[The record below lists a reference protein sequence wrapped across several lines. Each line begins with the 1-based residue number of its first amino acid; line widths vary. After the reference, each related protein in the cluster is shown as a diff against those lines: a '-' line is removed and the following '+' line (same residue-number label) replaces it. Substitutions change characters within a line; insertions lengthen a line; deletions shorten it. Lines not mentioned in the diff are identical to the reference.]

1 MARAIKAIQ
10 PGQKVIERLEGLVEV
25 CDDLVEQ
32 IDTVSLAVDDIKQT
46 LGELAREKP
55 ELKELLLPVPTKRR
69 RELGAVTTAV
79 TYAHSVDLKW
89 GLNSV
94 EVRIDGQTV
103 VLTPKPGLLLQVL
116 LEEDAAPLPLAAAG
130 WRTREELALLLAKL
144 AGKPVTKHALENLIS
159 RLKKE
164 LHQQAGLGFLVQSD
178 RRFGVRLALDKYAP
192 LSPGI

>member
-1 MARAIKAIQ
+1 M
-10 PGQKVIERLEGLVEV
+10 EV

-55 ELKELLLPVPTKRR
+55 ELKELLLPVPTRRR
-69 RELGAVTTAV
+69 REIGAATTTVA
-79 TYAHSVDLKW
+79 YAHSVDLKW

-103 VLTPKPGLLLQVL
+103 VLTPKPGLLLHAL
-116 LEEDAAPLPLAAAG
+116 LEEDTSPQPLPAAG
-130 WRTREELALLLAKL
+130 WKTRDELGLRLAKL
-144 AGKPVTKHALENLIS
+144 AGKTVTKHALENLIS

-164 LHQQAGLGFLVQSD
+164 LQQQAGLGFLVQSD
-178 RRFGVRLALDKYAP
+178 RRLGVLLALDKYAP
-192 LSPGI
+192 LSHGT